1 MRVNLG
7 KAICARGVATLVAA
21 AVMALPATAAER
33 KVGQRPDV
41 GVETTVTVGTPLLE
55 KFNMVTVTVPRL
67 RDDLKVPLGIQGQIV
82 VPSGAQ
88 FRVVRDKPLK
98 ACTLAEDTYVDHF
111 VGPRGA
117 ACLQDT
123 DGDGAFDKASAETVM
138 FTTKKIQ
145 PPAPYDLVDTPAA
158 AGSDYFRQSLV
169 YLGAAQGVLRLSYR
183 EFSHDM
189 ARPAFTEELS
199 FPLEATYPQ
208 TIAWRDTHITL
219 LGVSNAG
226 LRYRVEP
233 AQ

>member
-1 MRVNLG
+1 MSGRAFL
-7 KAICARGVATLVAA
+7 LAA
-21 AVMALPATAAER
+21 MIASAAPATAAER
-33 KVGQRPDV
+33 KTGQRPES
-41 GVETTVTVGTPLLE
+41 GIEATVTVGTPLLE
-55 KFNMVTVTVPRL
+55 KYDMVAVTVPRL

-88 FRVVRDKPLK
+88 FRVVREKPLK
-98 ACTLAEDTYVDHF
+98 ACTVAEDTYVDHF

-117 ACLQDT
+117 ACLQDA
-123 DGDGAFDKASAETVM
+123 DGDGAFDKASAESVM

-145 PPAPYDLVDTPAA
+145 PPAPYDLTDAPAA
-158 AGSDYFRQSLV
+158 AGSDYFRQTLV

-189 ARPAFTEELS
+189 ARPAFTEELT

-208 TIAWRDTHITL
+208 TIAWRDTRITL

-226 LRYRVEP
+226 LRYRVESG
-233 AQ
+233 Q

>member
-1 MRVNLG
+1 MS
-7 KAICARGVATLVAA
+7 ARALLLAA
-21 AVMALPATAAER
+21 AILSAVPVTAAER
-33 KVGQRPDV
+33 KVGQRPDA

-98 ACTLAEDTYVDHF
+98 ACTVAEDSYVDHF
-111 VGPRGA
+111 IGPRGA
-117 ACLQDT
+117 SCLQDT
-123 DGDGAFDKASAETVM
+123 DGDGAFDKASAESVM

-208 TIAWRDTHITL
+208 TIAWRETRITL

-226 LRYRVEP
+226 LRYRVES

>member
-1 MRVNLG
+1 MS
-7 KAICARGVATLVAA
+7 ARALLLAA
-21 AVMALPATAAER
+21 AILSAVPVTAAER
-33 KVGQRPDV
+33 KVGQRPDA
-41 GVETTVTVGTPLLE
+41 GVDTIVTVGTPLLE

-67 RDDLKVPLGIQGQIV
+67 RDDLKVPLGLQGQIV

-88 FRVVRDKPLK
+88 FRVVREKPLK
-98 ACTLAEDTYVDHF
+98 ACTVAEDTYVDHF

-117 ACLQDT
+117 ACLQDA
-123 DGDGAFDKASAETVM
+123 DGDGAFDKASAESVM

-145 PPAPYDLVDTPAA
+145 PPAPYDLVDMPAA

-169 YLGAAQGVLRLSYR
+169 YLGAAQGVLRLNYR

-208 TIAWRDTHITL
+208 VIAWRDTRITL

-233 AQ
+233 PQ

>member
-1 MRVNLG
+1 MSARALLIA
-7 KAICARGVATLVAA
+7 AIILS
-21 AVMALPATAAER
+21 AVPATAAER
-33 KVGQRPDV
+33 KVGQKPEP

-98 ACTLAEDTYVDHF
+98 ACTVAEDTYVDHI

-117 ACLQDT
+117 ACLQDV
-123 DGDGAFDKASAETVM
+123 DSDGAFDKASAESVM
-138 FTTKKIQ
+138 FTTKKLQ

-208 TIAWRDTHITL
+208 IIAWRDTRITL
-219 LGVSNAG
+219 LGISNAG
-226 LRYRVEP
+226 LQYRIEA

>member
-1 MRVNLG
+1 MS
-7 KAICARGVATLVAA
+7 ARALLLVVTILSAVPVA
-21 AVMALPATAAER
+21 AAER
-33 KVGQRPDV
+33 KVGQRPGA

-55 KFNMVTVTVPRL
+55 KFNMVVVTAPRL

-88 FRVVRDKPLK
+88 FRVVRDKPFK
-98 ACTLAEDTYVDHF
+98 ACTVAEDTYVDHF

-123 DGDGAFDKASAETVM
+123 DGDGAFDKASAESVM
-138 FTTKKIQ
+138 FTTKKVQ

-158 AGSDYFRQSLV
+158 AGSDYFRQTLV

-183 EFSHDM
+183 EFSHDV

-199 FPLEATYPQ
+199 FPLEASFPQ
-208 TIAWRDTHITL
+208 TIAWRDTRITL

-226 LRYRVEP
+226 LRYRVEGG
-233 AQ
+233 Q

>member
-1 MRVNLG
+1 MSARALLIA
-7 KAICARGVATLVAA
+7 AIILS
-21 AVMALPATAAER
+21 AVPATAAER
-33 KVGQRPDV
+33 KVGQKPEP

-98 ACTLAEDTYVDHF
+98 ACTVAEDTYVDHI

-117 ACLQDT
+117 ACLQDV
-123 DGDGAFDKASAETVM
+123 DSDGAFDKASAESVM

-158 AGSDYFRQSLV
+158 AGSDYFRQNLV

-208 TIAWRDTHITL
+208 IIAWRDTRITL
-219 LGVSNAG
+219 LGISNAG
-226 LRYRVEP
+226 LQYRIEA